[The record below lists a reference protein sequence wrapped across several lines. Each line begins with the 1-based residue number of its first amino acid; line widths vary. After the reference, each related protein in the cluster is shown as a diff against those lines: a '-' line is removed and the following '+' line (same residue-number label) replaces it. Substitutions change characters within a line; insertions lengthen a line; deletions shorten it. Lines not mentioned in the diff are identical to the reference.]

1 MSPTTD
7 FVQQEGRGLANP
19 ALVKA
24 KQKKREEIEKK
35 AAATTGAGGEAPLRV
50 CEFMVG

>member
-1 MSPTTD
+1 M
-7 FVQQEGRGLANP
+7 QQEGRGLTNP

-35 AAATTGAGGEAPLRV
+35 AAASGGGGEAPLRV
-50 CEFMVG
+50 